1 MSINPAKKIEI
12 SSVRF
17 SDVDHLSEW
26 VTSVGWDI
34 NNTQISAGV
43 NEICYD
49 HFAFPDLLVSHY
61 TMKQAMQAV
70 FAIPDGMV
78 LFLIVRAKLPLVW
91 CGRQL
96 PPTLLGVAR
105 SGRENWV
112 VTPAGWDCYEFM
124 VSEDLIHRTGI
135 FPPDFFAKTTRLERA
150 FLPLMEP
157 ITGQFLQQMDAFFQ
171 QGRGMN
177 GSPGTA
183 VRRGEF
189 FDFTIHGLQQV
200 VDAGLSAGGSH
211 ELKSTRRPELI
222 KKAIDFMAADPGTD
236 LSLDD
241 MTQALGISYRVLNYA
256 FRDTL
261 GLSPYQYLLTEK
273 LHAVRRQLKSS
284 NVSVTEA
291 SLSHGFNTPSRFA
304 YQYFRLFGELPSATK
319 RLAQH
324 RAA

>member
-1 MSINPAKKIEI
+1 MEFNPAKEIEI
-12 SSVRF
+12 SRVRF

-26 VTSVGWDI
+26 VTSAGWDI
-34 NNTQISAGV
+34 KNTQISTGA

-49 HFAFPDLLVSHY
+49 HFAFPELLVSHY
-61 TMKQAMQAV
+61 TMKQAMQGV
-70 FAIPDGMV
+70 FALPDGMV

-96 PPTLLGVAR
+96 PPTLLGIAR

-124 VSEDLIHRTGI
+124 VSEDLIHRTEI
-135 FPPDFFAKTTRLERA
+135 FPPDFFAKTTQLERA
-150 FLPLMEP
+150 VLPLMEP
-157 ITGQFLQQMDAFFQ
+157 ITGQFLQQMDAFFL
-171 QGRGMN
+171 QGRGVN
-177 GSPGTA
+177 GSPGAA
-183 VRRGEF
+183 VQRGQF
-189 FDFTIHGLQQV
+189 FDFIMHGLQQV

-211 ELKSTRRPELI
+211 ELKLTRRPELI
-222 KKAIDFMAADPGTD
+222 KKAIDFIAADPGTD

-284 NVSVTEA
+284 DISVTEA
-291 SLSHGFNTPSRFA
+291 CLSHGFNTPSRFA
-304 YQYFRLFGELPSATK
+304 NQYFRLFGELPSVT
-319 RLAQH
+319 RRSAQTQ
-324 RAA
+324 AA